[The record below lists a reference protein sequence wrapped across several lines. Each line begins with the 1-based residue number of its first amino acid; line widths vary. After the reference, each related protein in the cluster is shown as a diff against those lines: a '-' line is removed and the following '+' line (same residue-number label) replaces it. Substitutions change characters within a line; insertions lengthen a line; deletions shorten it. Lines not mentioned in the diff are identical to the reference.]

1 MGKVSEKYDVGA
13 YVSLKKSVAEAML
26 GSGGM
31 SARVG
36 TDVSDL
42 LVKRAHERNLIAA
55 NHWAACALRL
65 LDIDGALLAARW
77 RRRFSIYPLAGLSAL
92 QVAA

>member
-26 GSGGM
+26 GSDGM

-36 TDVSDL
+36 SDIAGL
-42 LVKRAHERNLIAA
+42 VVKRAHERHLIAI

-77 RRRFSIYPLAGLSAL
+77 RRRFLVYPLG
-92 QVAA
+92 VAAALKVAA

>member
-1 MGKVSEKYDVGA
+1 MGKLSREYEVGA

-26 GSGGM
+26 GSDGM

-36 TDVSDL
+36 SDIAGL
-42 LVKRAHERNLIAA
+42 MAKRSHELRLIAA
-55 NHWAACALRL
+55 NHWAAAPLRL

-77 RRRFSIYPLAGLSAL
+77 RRRFLVYPMGGAAAL